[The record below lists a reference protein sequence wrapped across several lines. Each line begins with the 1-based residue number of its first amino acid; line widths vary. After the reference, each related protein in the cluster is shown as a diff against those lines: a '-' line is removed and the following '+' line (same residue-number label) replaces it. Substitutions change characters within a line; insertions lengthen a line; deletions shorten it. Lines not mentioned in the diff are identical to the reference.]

1 MWCITYVVGDMG
13 NVTVNAI
20 SFAGVGLYHYCAVG
34 CSLQHLYLYFC
45 LYLATLMWID
55 M

>member
-1 MWCITYVVGDMG
+1 MQCGIKISATKKAHG

-34 CSLQHLYLYFC
+34 CSLYSTYACTCACTWLH
-45 LYLATLMWID
+45 
-55 M
+55 